1 MNLSNEKVLLVVSNE
16 NNNVY
21 MASRNLSRTK
31 VIAAESVNTYDVLN
45 AGKVIIAKSSI
56 EIIEKALN

>member
-1 MNLSNEKVLLVVSNE
+1 
-16 NNNVY
+16 